1 MDKTTIINLLTNSGI
16 KVFGMDSEN
25 IYFEDPSCIFPA
37 FDTILHFA
45 WIVIV
50 FLTIFMLAGWAFL
63 YIKNGVKINT
73 LFNNAKTIILI
84 FAVLSFVKPIVN
96 VVYGDDLFARQCD
109 TKQVSL
115 SSIQELLDTRNKHF
129 SKYDN
134 GLLYE
139 SFEVVDSGAKYD
151 IETTSDNTEQ

>member
-1 MDKTTIINLLTNSGI
+1 
-16 KVFGMDSEN
+16 
-25 IYFEDPSCIFPA
+25 
-37 FDTILHFA
+37 
-45 WIVIV
+45 
-50 FLTIFMLAGWAFL
+50 MLVGWAFL

-151 IETTSDNTEQ
+151 IETTSDDTEQ